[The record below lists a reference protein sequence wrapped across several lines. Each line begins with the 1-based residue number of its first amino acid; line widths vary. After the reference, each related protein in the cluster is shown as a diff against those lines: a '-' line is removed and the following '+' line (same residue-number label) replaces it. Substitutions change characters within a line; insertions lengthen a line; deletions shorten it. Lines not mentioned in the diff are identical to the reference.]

1 MDTMDCDV
9 FLDGYSE
16 YRDGLLPG
24 AEHGAFAA
32 HLAECASCARYDRVI
47 GKGVRMLRD
56 EPELEVSE
64 DFMARLQ
71 HRIYHIDEEKRSSA
85 GRRARGVA
93 AGGTLAAAAA
103 LAGMT
108 LMNSGDDAAAMPGV
122 AVQSGSAVA
131 ASMVAA
137 EAENAATGLGAR
149 LEQVGVEVYPM
160 PYRDVLYST
169 ASLTG
174 GNGHTAGASRS
185 RGE

>member
-1 MDTMDCDV
+1 MDCDV

-16 YRDGLLPG
+16 YRDGLLPE
-24 AEHGAFAA
+24 AEHGAYAA
-32 HLAECASCARYDRVI
+32 HLRACASCARYDRVI

-71 HRIYHIDEEKRSSA
+71 HRIYHVDEEVRTSSR
-85 GRRARGVA
+85 RRARGVA

-103 LAGMT
+103 LAGVA
-108 LMNSGDDAAAMPGV
+108 LIPGRGGENTALPSM
-122 AVQSGSAVA
+122 AVQSGSSVA
-131 ASMVAA
+131 ASLAAA

-149 LEQVGVEVYPM
+149 LEQVGVDVYPM
-160 PYRDVLYST
+160 PYRDVLYSP
-169 ASLTG
+169 ASVTTSM
-174 GNGHTAGASRS
+174 GHTAGAARL

>member
-1 MDTMDCDV
+1 
-9 FLDGYSE
+9 SE
-16 YRDGLLPG
+16 YRDGLLPD

-32 HLAECASCARYDRVI
+32 HLDACASCARYGRVV

-71 HRIYHIDEEKRSSA
+71 HRIYHVDEEKRSSA

-103 LAGMT
+103 LAGVT
-108 LMNSGDDAAAMPGV
+108 LLNGRGDEATAMPSV
-122 AVQSGSAVA
+122 AVQSGSAAA
-131 ASMVAA
+131 ASMAAA
-137 EAENAATGLGAR
+137 EAENASTGLGAR

-160 PYRDVLYST
+160 PYRDV
-169 ASLTG
+169 
-174 GNGHTAGASRS
+174 
-185 RGE
+185 